1 MDGQRNSF
9 RTTEGE
15 KARKKA
21 MKIAVGFPGN
31 KATFIYYITNFT
43 TLQTLLFN
51 LLIIAVLVLNNCF
64 PFVGVCDIFR
74 GGIISFKRAAEG
86 PNRGKRR

>member
-1 MDGQRNSF
+1 MDGQKNF
-9 RTTEGE
+9 CCITEGE
-15 KARKKA
+15 KARRKA
-21 MKIAVGFPGN
+21 MKIAVGLPGN

-43 TLQTLLFN
+43 TLKTLLFN
-51 LLIIAVLVLNNCF
+51 LLIIVVLVLKNCF

-74 GGIISFKRAAEG
+74 GGIISFERAKQG

>member
-1 MDGQRNSF
+1 MSRLSPKVVLCNSF
-9 RTTEGE
+9 LYTNNIQKHYSVSRCVISIIIV
-15 KARKKA
+15 
-21 MKIAVGFPGN
+21 IAP
-31 KATFIYYITNFT
+31 T
-43 TLQTLLFN
+43 QTLLFN